1 LRKRGRSIARRAT
14 RVPHWPCWADK
25 FDCPGSGRGGEG
37 TDTRMPAFEG
47 ETLRLPS
54 VDDRI
59 PPLG

>member
-1 LRKRGRSIARRAT
+1 MPGESGASSNHRVVGFCPNRSDVVT
-14 RVPHWPCWADK
+14 
-25 FDCPGSGRGGEG
+25 GEG
-37 TDTRMPAFEG
+37 TDTRMLAFEG

>member
-1 LRKRGRSIARRAT
+1 MGQTSGESGASSSHRVMGFCPNRSDVVT
-14 RVPHWPCWADK
+14 
-25 FDCPGSGRGGEG
+25 GEG
-37 TDTRMPAFEG
+37 TDTRMLAFEG